1 MKFLG
6 HSLSS
11 FLGNESFLGLGF
23 GLRFGTHNTT
33 TPLLPVFIVLVVEV
47 GLNDSK
53 KGKIRFLVK
62 FINLLEN
69 IKANKK

>member
-1 MKFLG
+1 MRFLG

-47 GLNDSK
+47 GLNNSK
-53 KGKIRFLVK
+53 KREIRFKL
-62 FINLLEN
+62 NL
-69 IKANKK
+69 IIY